1 MKNHGNIPI
10 IVCILEDHR
19 QLVYLLVY
27 LKTRPFL
34 FYIFAP
40 KIIHYFLRIFKIYF
54 SRFFNK
60 QNLKC
65 NWSGR
70 VTLRC
75 ERSTGGP
82 TKRSNLSD
90 IFFGANV
97 PNGNFRTG
105 KSRSFDLLSL
115 APGLPVYLYRS
126 CLKPQA

>member
-1 MKNHGNIPI
+1 MKMHKNIPI
-10 IVCILEDHR
+10 SVCIVEDRRH
-19 QLVYLLVY
+19 LVNLVIY
-27 LKTRPFL
+27 AKRRPFH
-34 FYIFAP
+34 FYTFAP
-40 KIIHYFLRIFKIYF
+40 KNNSLFSKDFRILFQQ
-54 SRFFNK
+54 FFNK

-70 VTLRC
+70 ATLRC
-75 ERSTGGP
+75 ERSTVGP

-90 IFFGANV
+90 IFFGATV

-115 APGLPVYLYRS
+115 APGLPVYPYRS